1 MRESSI
7 KLPFSRRRGSPSS
20 PFNRENT
27 AHVVLNAI
35 KRLDS
40 SAQVKEFLI
49 HHACFH
55 SKTRS
60 TAQRVLWIG
69 LPRCGRAKR
78 RRARR
83 LNLLQ
88 DMSPNDASG
97 SISADDSDILT
108 TDANETHIRDSG
120 LLDAQVDL
128 GTIPDIDSGQPNSDF
143 GPSPQLDGGPSSN
156 GDAGAMMPVPDACPP
171 AELDCEGILPHNP
184 NAASRYPIVFIH
196 GMGGFENLGPL
207 DYYYGIPAL
216 LRENGYGAHVTVT
229 DPFNTSEVRTDQLR
243 PQIDRILGCTCRPK
257 LNLIAHSQGGID
269 ARLLISRDG
278 YGDRVASLTTI
289 STPHRGTRVADALL
303 GLTDGPVDGLL
314 DGFVSAFTGVVWGPP
329 QEIQTSG
336 PPWNHVLDS
345 DGKV

>member
-1 MRESSI
+1 MRVFTP
-7 KLPFSRRRGSPSS
+7 KLVLLLSVVFGS
-20 PFNRENT
+20 
-27 AHVVLNAI
+27 ACQ
-35 KRLDS
+35 DS
-40 SAQVKEFLI
+40 
-49 HHACFH
+49 
-55 SKTRS
+55 
-60 TAQRVLWIG
+60 G
-69 LPRCGRAKR
+69 GPNGRA
-78 RRARR
+78 RADS
-83 LNLLQ
+83 NLLQ

-108 TDANETHIRDSG
+108 TDANETHIRDSS

-156 GDAGAMMPVPDACPP
+156 GDAGAMMPVPEACPP

-257 LNLIAHSQGGID
+257 LNLIAHTQGGID
-269 ARLLISRDG
+269 ARLHISRGRIWRPSCILDYDFYAPSG
-278 YGDRVASLTTI
+278 HPCCRRITGSDRRAY
-289 STPHRGTRVADALL
+289 
-303 GLTDGPVDGLL
+303 
-314 DGFVSAFTGVVWGPP
+314 
-329 QEIQTSG
+329 
-336 PPWNHVLDS
+336 
-345 DGKV
+345 